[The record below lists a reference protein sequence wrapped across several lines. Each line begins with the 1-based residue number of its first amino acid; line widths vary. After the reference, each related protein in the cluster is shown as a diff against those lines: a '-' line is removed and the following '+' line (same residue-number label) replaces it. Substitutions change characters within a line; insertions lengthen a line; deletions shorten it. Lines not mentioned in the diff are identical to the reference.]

1 MKYVMIL
8 ILFLVPVK
16 LKDEIISEIDLT
28 KEKEIV
34 LTEDLKCLA
43 DNIYHEAK
51 GESLRGKQAVAQI
64 TLNRTKSDG
73 FPSDICNVVYERSYT
88 KKKRLCQFSWTCQ
101 HNMQVIQD
109 EHYED
114 SINIAYAVLN
124 NDVRNEKLNNALY
137 FHADYVNP
145 KWKKKRITK
154 IGKHIFY

>member
-1 MKYVMIL
+1 
-8 ILFLVPVK
+8 
-16 LKDEIISEIDLT
+16 
-28 KEKEIV
+28 
-34 LTEDLKCLA
+34 
-43 DNIYHEAK
+43 
-51 GESLRGKQAVAQI
+51 
-64 TLNRTKSDG
+64 
-73 FPSDICNVVYERSYT
+73 
-88 KKKRLCQFSWTCQ
+88 
-101 HNMQVIQD
+101 MQVIQD